1 MPNFYKENYYNVGE
15 LVAVL
20 RKVPKDY
27 KIQIYSED
35 FDCCCG
41 KINDIDIDHNEKQVS
56 FWFN

>member
-20 RKVPKDY
+20 RKVPEDY

-41 KINDIDIDHNEKQVS
+41 KINDIDIDHSEKQVS

>member
-41 KINDIDIDHNEKQVS
+41 KINYIDIYNNEKQLS